1 MRPMIQ
7 CKRHDIVKI
16 PSIMLAEFDHELA
29 RAELFRMNVTK
40 NIENEN
46 SQQKEKFRRMKQK
59 YDRDGVE
66 FIQDELELAERQGGG
81 DNNTSQQPRDRAM
94 TIGGSRKP
102 GEASTIELL
111 QTRGREGG
119 NINMGADINNQKN
132 PLSMIINAAKK
143 TMGKD

>member
-1 MRPMIQ
+1 
-7 CKRHDIVKI
+7 
-16 PSIMLAEFDHELA
+16 
-29 RAELFRMNVTK
+29 
-40 NIENEN
+40 
-46 SQQKEKFRRMKQK
+46 
-59 YDRDGVE
+59 
-66 FIQDELELAERQGGG
+66 
-81 DNNTSQQPRDRAM
+81 M

-119 NINMGADINNQKN
+119 NINMGADIDNQKN